1 MRYASIRKTDVSNGL
16 GIGISL
22 FVQGCHF
29 HCYNCFNQCTW
40 DFNGGKE
47 WNNDIKEKFLSLL
60 KKDHIQRVSILGG
73 EPLADENVSDIYSL
87 IYDIRD
93 KYPNKK
99 IWMFSGYRFDDIMY
113 EGLHIYSDNYEDNS
127 NNKIIS
133 ARLYSTLML
142 DVLVDGLYIDKLRDM
157 KLKWKGS
164 SNQRVINIKETYKKY
179 NLRLSEDIK
188 CCPDSVRE
196 LINSSIVELE

>member
-99 IWMFSGYRFDDIMY
+99 IWMFSCIGY
-113 EGLHIYSDNYEDNS
+113 LHRLFAR
-127 NNKIIS
+127 IS
-133 ARLYSTLML
+133 SFVGVVRLYAKKQAPRLP
-142 DVLVDGLYIDKLRDM
+142 R
-157 KLKWKGS
+157 GS
-164 SNQRVINIKETYKKY
+164 SSLPWQTSNTQ
-179 NLRLSEDIK
+179 
-188 CCPDSVRE
+188 
-196 LINSSIVELE
+196 